1 MMELSEHKVQ
11 TIPEKYKIFSGSTL
25 KMIAVITMLID
36 HIGHI
41 LLSQYPPAVQ
51 VWFELGTE
59 KISWYWISRTIG
71 RTAFP
76 IYCFLL
82 TEGYLHTHDRKKYGL
97 NLLVFAFIS
106 EIPWNLEH
114 IGKIAYSEQ
123 QNVFFTLFLG
133 YLGICIYESK
143 LQFGKKTLCMVL
155 LVIVTLLLHT
165 DYGVRGIALILVM
178 HMIHQETVMQ
188 GIISCG
194 ILTSTWKSLFAF
206 IPITMYNG
214 KRGFIQ
220 GKFAK
225 YCFYAFYPVH
235 MFILYL
241 LRKKFFGY

>member
-1 MMELSEHKVQ
+1 MEISERKTQ
-11 TIPEKYKIFSGSTL
+11 TIPEKYKIFSGSAL
-25 KMIAVITMLID
+25 KMIAIVTMLID

-59 KISWYWISRTIG
+59 KISWYWISRTVG

-82 TEGYLHTHDRKKYGL
+82 TEGYIHTHDRKKYGL
-97 NLLVFAFIS
+97 NLLVFALIS

-114 IGKIAYSEQ
+114 VGEISYSEQ

-133 YLGICIYESK
+133 YLGICICESK
-143 LQFGKKTLCMVL
+143 LKFRNKVLCMVVL
-155 LVIVTLLLHT
+155 LIVTLNLHA
-165 DYGVRGIALILVM
+165 DYEIRGVTLILM
-178 HMIHQETVMQ
+178 MYALRENTLLS
-188 GIISCG
+188 GFISCG
-194 ILTSTWKSLFAF
+194 ILTSTWKSAFAF

-241 LRKKFFGY
+241 LRKQFFGY

>member
-1 MMELSEHKVQ
+1 MEITQQKQAL
-11 TIPEKYKIFSGSTL
+11 PEKYKILSGSAL

-36 HIGHI
+36 HIGGT

-51 VWFELGTE
+51 VWWKFGGEQ
-59 KISWYWISRTIG
+59 ISLYWIFRTIG

-82 TEGYLHTHDRKKYGL
+82 TEGYIHTHDRKKYGL
-97 NLLVFAFIS
+97 NLLIFAFIS

-114 IGKIAYSEQ
+114 AGTMTYDK

-133 YLGICIYESK
+133 YLAICIYESK
-143 LQFGKKTLCMVL
+143 WKFSIKTLCMVL
-155 LVIVTLLLHT
+155 LVFVTLLLHT

-178 HMIHQETVMQ
+178 HAIHQETVMQ

-235 MFILYL
+235 MLILYL
-241 LRKKFFGY
+241 LRKHFFGY